1 MDQIKANTLLSV
13 DEQIMIESAYV
24 AATSIRDKLAEVMSA
39 LGVENPNSLPN
50 TEVNTS
56 LLLEIV
62 ISYSRV
68 FQLVSRKYTNLA
80 MYSDSPEQ
88 LH

>member
-24 AATSIRDKLAEVMSA
+24 AAVSIRDKLAEVMSA
-39 LGVENPNSLPN
+39 LGIEDPSSLPN

-62 ISYSRV
+62 ISYSRI
-68 FQLVSRKYTNLA
+68 FQLISRKYTNLA

>member
-39 LGVENPNSLPN
+39 LNIEDPTSLPN